1 MKNIL
6 LTSIIIHTNYY
17 LRIMIKNNY
26 ESQLKNIQIDDKFL
40 EKKKSLFLE
49 NKNNASIRAFNNIQ
63 RKDIILL
70 KDVSNIFFLEKIYDK
85 KLFLAFFN
93 DFNGERI
100 YIKLEKEN
108 IDKIIFVDNSLK
120 INYFNHLLQD
130 LNLLNINDVVCIWS
144 NNEKINIKILE
155 IILDNQN
162 ILNSICIGIVMNQL
176 KNNQKYN
183 LLNNIFFRFENIFEI
198 FHANIQITLK

>member
-1 MKNIL
+1 
-6 LTSIIIHTNYY
+6 
-17 LRIMIKNNY
+17 MIKNNY

-155 IILDNQN
+155 VILDKQN
-162 ILNSICIGIVMNQL
+162 FLKSICIGIVMNQL

>member
-1 MKNIL
+1 MI
-6 LTSIIIHTNYY
+6 TNNDIYQTKK
-17 LRIMIKNNY
+17 INV
-26 ESQLKNIQIDDKFL
+26 DDTFL
-40 EKKKSLFLE
+40 EKKKSILLE

-85 KLFLAFFN
+85 NLFLAYFN

-108 IDKIIFVDNSLK
+108 IDKIIFIDNSLK
-120 INYFNHLLQD
+120 INYFNHLIQD
-130 LNLLNINDVVCIWS
+130 LNLLNVNDVVCIWS
-144 NNEKINIKILE
+144 NNEKVNIKILE
-155 IILDNQN
+155 IMLDKQN
-162 ILNSICIGIVMNQL
+162 FLKSICIGIVMNQL

-198 FHANIQITLK
+198 FHVNIQITLK

>member
-1 MKNIL
+1 
-6 LTSIIIHTNYY
+6 
-17 LRIMIKNNY
+17 MIKNNY
-26 ESQLKNIQIDDKFL
+26 ESHLKNIEVDDKFL
-40 EKKKSLFLE
+40 EKKNALLLE

-85 KLFLAFFN
+85 KLFLAYFN

-100 YIKLEKEN
+100 YIKFEKEK

-120 INYFNHLLQD
+120 INYFNHLMQD
-130 LNLLNINDVVCIWS
+130 FNILNVNDVICIWS

>member
-1 MKNIL
+1 
-6 LTSIIIHTNYY
+6 
-17 LRIMIKNNY
+17 MIKNNY

-40 EKKKSLFLE
+40 EKKKSLLLE

-93 DFNGERI
+93 DFNGERV

-130 LNLLNINDVVCIWS
+130 LNLLNVNDVVCIWS

-155 IILDNQN
+155 IMLEKQN
-162 ILNSICIGIVMNQL
+162 FLKSICIGIVMNQL

>member
-1 MKNIL
+1 MI
-6 LTSIIIHTNYY
+6 TNNDIYQTKK
-17 LRIMIKNNY
+17 INV
-26 ESQLKNIQIDDKFL
+26 DDTFL
-40 EKKKSLFLE
+40 EKKKSILLE

-85 KLFLAFFN
+85 NLFLAYFN
-93 DFNGERI
+93 DFNGTRV

-108 IDKIIFVDNSLK
+108 IDKIIFIDNSLK
-120 INYFNHLLQD
+120 INYFNHLIQD
-130 LNLLNINDVVCIWS
+130 LNLLNVNDVVCIWS
-144 NNEKINIKILE
+144 NNEKVNIKILE
-155 IILDNQN
+155 IMLDKQN
-162 ILNSICIGIVMNQL
+162 FLKSICIGIVMNQL

-198 FHANIQITLK
+198 FHVNIQITLK

>member
-1 MKNIL
+1 
-6 LTSIIIHTNYY
+6 
-17 LRIMIKNNY
+17 MIKNNY

-40 EKKKSLFLE
+40 EKKQSLLLE

-70 KDVSNIFFLEKIYDK
+70 KDLSNIFFLEKIYDK
-85 KLFLAFFN
+85 KLFLAYFN
-93 DFNGERI
+93 DFNGEKV

-108 IDKIIFVDNSLK
+108 IDKIIFIDNSVK
-120 INYFNHLLQD
+120 INYFNHLRQD
-130 LNLLNINDVVCIWS
+130 LNLLNVNDVVGIWS

-155 IILDNQN
+155 IILDKQN
-162 ILNSICIGIVMNQL
+162 FLKSICIGIVMNQL

-183 LLNNIFFRFENIFEI
+183 LLNNIFFRFENIYEI
-198 FHANIQITLK
+198 FHANIQIILK

>member
-1 MKNIL
+1 MI
-6 LTSIIIHTNYY
+6 TNNDIYQTKK
-17 LRIMIKNNY
+17 INV
-26 ESQLKNIQIDDKFL
+26 DDTFL
-40 EKKKSLFLE
+40 EKKKSILLE

-108 IDKIIFVDNSLK
+108 IDKIIFIDNSLK
-120 INYFNHLLQD
+120 INYFNHLIQD
-130 LNLLNINDVVCIWS
+130 LNLLNVNDVVCIWS
-144 NNEKINIKILE
+144 NNEKVNIKILE
-155 IILDNQN
+155 IMLDKQN
-162 ILNSICIGIVMNQL
+162 FLKSICIGIVMNQL

-198 FHANIQITLK
+198 FHVNIQITLK

>member
-1 MKNIL
+1 
-6 LTSIIIHTNYY
+6 
-17 LRIMIKNNY
+17 MITNNY
-26 ESQLKNIQIDDKFL
+26 ESQLKNKQVDDKFL
-40 EKKKSLFLE
+40 EKKKSLLLE

-85 KLFLAFFN
+85 NLFLAYFN
-93 DFNGERI
+93 DFNGTRV
-100 YIKLEKEN
+100 YFKFEKEN
-108 IDKIIFVDNSLK
+108 IDKIIFVDNSAE
-120 INYFNHLLQD
+120 INYFNPIIQD
-130 LNLLNINDVVCIWS
+130 LSSLNINDVVCIWS

-155 IILDNQN
+155 IILDKQN
-162 ILNSICIGIVMNQL
+162 ILKSICIGIVMNQL

>member
-1 MKNIL
+1 
-6 LTSIIIHTNYY
+6 
-17 LRIMIKNNY
+17 MIKNNY

-40 EKKKSLFLE
+40 EKKKSLLLE

-93 DFNGERI
+93 DFNGERV

-130 LNLLNINDVVCIWS
+130 LNLLNVNDVVCIWS

-155 IILDNQN
+155 IMLEKQN
-162 ILNSICIGIVMNQL
+162 FLKSICIGIVMNQL

-198 FHANIQITLK
+198 FHVNIQITLK

>member
-155 IILDNQN
+155 VILDKQN
-162 ILNSICIGIVMNQL
+162 FLKSICIGIVMNQL

>member
-1 MKNIL
+1 
-6 LTSIIIHTNYY
+6 
-17 LRIMIKNNY
+17 MIKNNY

-40 EKKKSLFLE
+40 EKKKSLLLE

-93 DFNGERI
+93 DFNGERV

-120 INYFNHLLQD
+120 INYFNHLLRD
-130 LNLLNINDVVCIWS
+130 LNLLNVNDVVCIWS

-155 IILDNQN
+155 IILDKQN

-198 FHANIQITLK
+198 FHANIQIILK

>member
-1 MKNIL
+1 
-6 LTSIIIHTNYY
+6 
-17 LRIMIKNNY
+17 MIKNNY

-40 EKKKSLFLE
+40 EKKKSLLLE

-85 KLFLAFFN
+85 KLFLAYFN

-108 IDKIIFVDNSLK
+108 IDKIIFVDKSIK
-120 INYFNHLLQD
+120 INYFNHLMQD
-130 LNLLNINDVVCIWS
+130 LHILNVNDVICIWS

-198 FHANIQITLK
+198 FHANIQITVK

>member
-1 MKNIL
+1 
-6 LTSIIIHTNYY
+6 
-17 LRIMIKNNY
+17 MIKNNY
-26 ESQLKNIQIDDKFL
+26 ECQLKNLQIDDKFL
-40 EKKKSLFLE
+40 EKKKSLLLE

-85 KLFLAFFN
+85 KLFLAYFN
-93 DFNGERI
+93 DFNGERV

-130 LNLLNINDVVCIWS
+130 LNLLNVNDVVCIWS

-155 IILDNQN
+155 IMLEKQN
-162 ILNSICIGIVMNQL
+162 FLKSICIGIVMNQL

>member
-1 MKNIL
+1 
-6 LTSIIIHTNYY
+6 
-17 LRIMIKNNY
+17 MIKNNY
-26 ESQLKNIQIDDKFL
+26 ESHLKNIEVDDKFL
-40 EKKKSLFLE
+40 EKKNALLLE

-85 KLFLAFFN
+85 KLFLAYFN
-93 DFNGERI
+93 DFNGERV

-130 LNLLNINDVVCIWS
+130 LHILNVKDVVCIWS

-155 IILDNQN
+155 IILDKQN
-162 ILNSICIGIVMNQL
+162 ILKSICIGIVMNQL

-183 LLNNIFFRFENIFEI
+183 LLNNIFFRFENIYEI
-198 FHANIQITLK
+198 FHANIEITLK

>member
-1 MKNIL
+1 
-6 LTSIIIHTNYY
+6 
-17 LRIMIKNNY
+17 MIKNNY

-40 EKKKSLFLE
+40 EKKKSLLLE

-120 INYFNHLLQD
+120 INFFNHLLQD